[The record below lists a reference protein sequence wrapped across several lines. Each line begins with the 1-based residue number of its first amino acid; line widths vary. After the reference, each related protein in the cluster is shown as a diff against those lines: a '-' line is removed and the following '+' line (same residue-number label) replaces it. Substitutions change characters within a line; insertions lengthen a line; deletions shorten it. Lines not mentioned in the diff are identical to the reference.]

1 MLYNGTTTSEF
12 HTHRESTSSMDFQ
25 IDKTMKSDNITI
37 HDKEHDAEFL
47 EQLDN
52 NLMQEEQAHT
62 DYLD

>member
-1 MLYNGTTTSEF
+1 
-12 HTHRESTSSMDFQ
+12 MDFQ
-25 IDKTMKSDNITI
+25 TDKTMKSDNITI
-37 HDKEHDAEFL
+37 LDKEHDAEFL

>member
-1 MLYNGTTTSEF
+1 
-12 HTHRESTSSMDFQ
+12 MDFQ

-52 NLMQEEQAHT
+52 NLKQEEQAHT

>member
-1 MLYNGTTTSEF
+1 
-12 HTHRESTSSMDFQ
+12 MDFQ
-25 IDKTMKSDNITI
+25 TDKTTKSDNITI
-37 HDKEHDAEFL
+37 LDKEHDAEFL

>member
-1 MLYNGTTTSEF
+1 
-12 HTHRESTSSMDFQ
+12 MDFQ

-37 HDKEHDAEFL
+37 LDKEHDAEFL

-52 NLMQEEQAHT
+52 NLMQEEQTHT